1 MRLRALAALLLTHAA
16 RYRCSPRACAHHA
29 LTHARPAA
37 PLRCASD
44 PCAGFSVGAPFW
56 QALPGTAAGGAWLAA
71 VTGPSGHAVVTPVAP
86 AVPRV
91 RKGLAPGAPLALTP
105 AEAQNVILEYKC
117 VAGAYIQAYIQ
128 R

>member
-1 MRLRALAALLLTHAA
+1 MILAVALTLHDARAL
-16 RYRCSPRACAHHA
+16 YRRSLAPRVATAHA
-29 LTHARPAA
+29 LTHARPARL
-37 PLRCASD
+37 LRCRSD
-44 PCAGFSVGAPFW
+44 PCAGFSVGPPFW

-91 RKGLAPGAPLALTP
+91 RKGLAPGAPLVLTP

-117 VAGAYIQAYIQ
+117 VAGAYIQA
-128 R
+128 